1 MASVIERLGEALE
14 REAPVWGIR
23 PVPPERRRFSDADV
37 AVLWGDLSIGLLVLV
52 SGALLVPALG
62 LPAAAMAIAIGSAVG
77 SGALALVGAAG
88 AREGVPGM
96 VLFRPVLGRRGSYLP
111 SAANLVQLVGWT
123 GFEFWA
129 MARVGNAVSADL
141 FGVDAWA
148 AWLVVVAVV
157 CTTLALAGPVFTVRR
172 WLERFGVWVVA
183 GVAIWITVR
192 VLLAGDLGAL
202 WSRPGSGGL
211 PFWAAV
217 DLVIA
222 MPVSWLPLVADFNR
236 FARHE
241 RGSAA
246 ATFGSYAVGNAW
258 FYLLG
263 SLLVL
268 AAGATPD
275 VLDIGSTI
283 AATAGGAVV
292 LLALLVGES
301 DQAMANLYSGAVS
314 VQNVAPGVRLRPLI
328 VGLGLVGFAIA
339 ALLSDAA
346 ATLEVFLFLIGSVF
360 VPLFGVFVADLLR
373 RSWRFGE
380 AALFDD
386 APQGIRWR
394 AVIAWAAGFLL
405 YQWCV
410 PTGPQWWV
418 DGLER
423 VVHDGLGLP
432 LPLFAGSPVGASLPA
447 FAAAFALGWLLLR
460 PVEPTA
466 RGSGPS

>member
-1 MASVIERLGEALE
+1 VASVTERLGEALE

-23 PVPPERRRFSDADV
+23 PVPPDRRRFSNADV

-62 LPAAAMAIAIGSAVG
+62 LRAAAAAIAIGSAIG
-77 SGALALVGAAG
+77 CAALGLVGAAG

-129 MARVGNAVSADL
+129 MARVGNAVSTDL
-141 FGVDAWA
+141 FGLDAWA
-148 AWLVVVAVV
+148 AWLAVVAVV
-157 CTTLALAGPVFTVRR
+157 CTALALAGPVFTVRR
-172 WLERFGVWVVA
+172 WLERFGAWVVG
-183 GVAIWITVR
+183 GVAIWITIR
-192 VLLAGDLGAL
+192 VLTAGDLGDL
-202 WSRPGSGGL
+202 WSRPGTGGL

-241 RGSAA
+241 RGSAL

-263 SLLVL
+263 ALLVL

-275 VLDIGSTI
+275 VLDIGSTV

-328 VGLGLVGFAIA
+328 VGLGAAGFAIA
-339 ALLSDAA
+339 AALSDAA
-346 ATLEVFLFLIGSVF
+346 ATFEVFLFLIGSVF
-360 VPLFGVFVADLLR
+360 VPLFGVFVADLAR
-373 RSWRFGE
+373 RGWRYGE
-380 AALFDD
+380 AALFED
-386 APQGIRWR
+386 APDGIRWR
-394 AVIAWAAGFLL
+394 AVVAWAAGFVL

-410 PTGPQWWV
+410 PTGPAWWI

-432 LPLFAGSPVGASLPA
+432 LPLLAGSPLGASLPA
-447 FAAAFALGWLLLR
+447 FLVAFALGWLLLR
-460 PVEPTA
+460 PRSPGVA
-466 RGSGPS
+466 GSS